1 MAEQTKTRTR
11 RHTATPRPDGEAS
24 PTYLQLA
31 GDALLAGMTREQAI
45 AGLISRIKRD
55 QGYLAYR
62 KACNCRTSYD
72 GQVQHDMLALALAAV
87 LLEEVSAPERTVF
100 ASTGRLGGKRR
111 GRTIQL
117 MPSTGKQT
125 VE

>member
-1 MAEQTKTRTR
+1 MTERPKTRAQPTR
-11 RHTATPRPDGEAS
+11 RHTATPRPNNEAS

-62 KACNCRTSYD
+62 TACNRKTRYD
-72 GQVQHDMLALALAAV
+72 YQVLRDMQALALAAM
-87 LLEEVSAPERTVF
+87 LLGERDNP
-100 ASTGRLGGKRR
+100 SELGARD
-111 GRTIQL
+111 
-117 MPSTGKQT
+117 
-125 VE
+125 